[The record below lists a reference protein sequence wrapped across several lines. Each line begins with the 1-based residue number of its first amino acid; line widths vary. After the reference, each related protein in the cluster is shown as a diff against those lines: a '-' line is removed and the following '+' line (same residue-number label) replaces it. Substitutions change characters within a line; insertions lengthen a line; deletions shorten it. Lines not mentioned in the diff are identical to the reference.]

1 LIVLDSS
8 MEDSFSRGS
17 RKESPIECV
26 PPSHT
31 LGVSKLEVNV
41 VKARIQKVA
50 CETMGRKRLQRMEVG
65 SRMDGYSR
73 GRTGQEEE
81 EDQESQPKEVWNENT
96 IENLILCE

>member
-1 LIVLDSS
+1 

-41 VKARIQKVA
+41 VKPGPRKWPVRQWAERGFKGWRWEA
-50 CETMGRKRLQRMEVG
+50 GWMGTVG
-65 SRMDGYSR
+65 EGM
-73 GRTGQEEE
+73 GQEEE
-81 EDQESQPKEVWNENT
+81 EDQESQPKEVCNENT
-96 IENLILCE
+96 IENLILCK